1 MALPVNKDI
10 ALEIAKKKAREQIA
24 KKEALDVKKLADNAR
39 KSKTL
44 PKTSGIIDVKAVSQT
59 VNASLPDNQKPKGL
73 SKLGNILTNQGLQLA
88 ATALPLVQQ
97 YAIQLGIEKI
107 QDNLPNACPSQANLN
122 IVIEP
127 IRNIIEQLNSTADFV
142 SDINDLMTKI
152 STGATVIA
160 TTSQVLDLL
169 IPTLSAA
176 ADLSPVAPGPLVA
189 AVDKIDYA
197 NKKIIF
203 KADGTPRLP
212 EILVGIGSVT
222 VATSLISFYIKS
234 IKDPLDKIINVLKIC
249 SPTTTL
255 PPLNPSVETLVRQQE
270 QSSANQDNLYKGF
283 LLKIV
288 DVKFNEQLNRRK
300 AVAYNGN
307 GIPTLETEL
316 SFTTNTQ
323 TLVEELKQIIDK
335 SGLVGDYVPSPQPPP
350 LEEDLLPEAELN
362 KEVRLSIIK
371 ERIRKIQVPLDVAK
385 REFNQAVDRFLK
397 QQKLDAYLRQPI
409 PDYLLP
415 ITSLNYNTNANLVQ
429 SFANEVGYKKQN
441 SNVTETSVKTVER
454 NVPILLDLFKQI
466 KPLLDK
472 VTSLENSLRNQTLEL
487 DILEGRVMAEKIDV
501 SNINNQVAIV
511 AAVV

>member
-1 MALPVNKDI
+1 MALPINKDI
-10 ALEIAKKKAREQIA
+10 AQEIAKKKAKEQIA
-24 KKEALDVKKLADNAR
+24 KKEALNVKKLNDNAR

-44 PKTSGIIDVKAVSQT
+44 PKTSGIIDIKAVSQT

-88 ATALPLVQQ
+88 STALPLVQQ
-97 YAIQLGIEKI
+97 YALQLGIEKI

-160 TTSQVLDLL
+160 TTSTILDTL

-176 ADLSPVAPGPLVA
+176 VKVIPPPGLPGAVVA
-189 AVDKIDYA
+189 AVDDVDYA
-197 NKKIIF
+197 NKKLLY
-203 KADGTPRLP
+203 KKDGTPRLP

-255 PPLNPSVETLVRQQE
+255 PSLNSSVETLVRQQE

-283 LLKIV
+283 LLKIIE
-288 DVKFNEQLNRRK
+288 VKFNEQLNRRK

-323 TLVEELKQIIDK
+323 TLVEELKQIIDE
-335 SGLVGDYVPSPQPPP
+335 SGLVGDYIPSPQPRP
-350 LEEDLLPEAELN
+350 LEEDLLPEAEGN

-371 ERIRKIQVPLDVAK
+371 ERIRKIQVPLDATTK
-385 REFNQAVDRFLK
+385 EFNQAVDRFLK

-409 PDYLLP
+409 PNYLLP
-415 ITSLNYNTNANLVQ
+415 ITFLNYNTNANLVQ

-487 DILEGRVMAEKIDV
+487 DLLEGRVSKEDSSI
-501 SNINNQVAIV
+501 SSGQVAII
-511 AAVV
+511 AR

>member
-1 MALPVNKDI
+1 MALPINKDI
-10 ALEIAKKKAREQIA
+10 AQEIAKKKAKEQIA
-24 KKEALDVKKLADNAR
+24 KKEALNVKKLNDNAR

-44 PKTSGIIDVKAVSQT
+44 PKTSGIIDIKAVSQT

-88 ATALPLVQQ
+88 STALPLVQQ
-97 YAIQLGIEKI
+97 YALQLGIEKI

-160 TTSQVLDLL
+160 TTSTILDTL

-176 ADLSPVAPGPLVA
+176 VKVIPPPGLPGAVVA
-189 AVDKIDYA
+189 AVDDVDYA
-197 NKKIIF
+197 NKKLLY
-203 KADGTPRLP
+203 KKDGTPRLP

-255 PPLNPSVETLVRQQE
+255 PSLNSSVETLVRQQE

-283 LLKIV
+283 LLKIIE
-288 DVKFNEQLNRRK
+288 VKFNEQLNRRK

-323 TLVEELKQIIDK
+323 TLVEELKQIIDE
-335 SGLVGDYVPSPQPPP
+335 SGLVGDYIPSPQPPP
-350 LEEDLLPEAELN
+350 LEEDLLPEAEGN

-371 ERIRKIQVPLDVAK
+371 ERIRKIQVPLDATTK
-385 REFNQAVDRFLK
+385 EFNQAVDRFLK

-409 PDYLLP
+409 PNYLLP
-415 ITSLNYNTNANLVQ
+415 ITFLNYNTNANLVQ

-487 DILEGRVMAEKIDV
+487 DLLEGRVSKEDSSI
-501 SNINNQVAIV
+501 SSGQVAII
-511 AAVV
+511 AR

>member
-1 MALPVNKDI
+1 MALPINKDI
-10 ALEIAKKKAREQIA
+10 AQEIAKKKAKEQIA
-24 KKEALDVKKLADNAR
+24 KKEALNVKKLNDNAR

-44 PKTSGIIDVKAVSQT
+44 PKTSGIIDIKAVSQT

-88 ATALPLVQQ
+88 STALPLVQQ
-97 YAIQLGIEKI
+97 YALQLGIEKI

-160 TTSQVLDLL
+160 TTSTILDTL

-176 ADLSPVAPGPLVA
+176 VKVIPPPGLPGAVVA
-189 AVDKIDYA
+189 AVDDVDYA
-197 NKKIIF
+197 NKKLLY
-203 KADGTPRLP
+203 KKDGTPRLP

-255 PPLNPSVETLVRQQE
+255 PSLNSSVETLVRQQE

-283 LLKIV
+283 LLKIIE
-288 DVKFNEQLNRRK
+288 VKFNEQLNRRK

-323 TLVEELKQIIDK
+323 TLVEELKQIIDE
-335 SGLVGDYVPSPQPPP
+335 SGLVGDYIPSPQPPP
-350 LEEDLLPEAELN
+350 LEEDLLPEAEGN
-362 KEVRLSIIK
+362 KEVRLSIVRN
-371 ERIRKIQVPLDVAK
+371 RISKVLNK
-385 REFNQAVDRFLK
+385 LKNQLS
-397 QQKLDAYLRQPI
+397 LDAYLRI
-409 PDYLLP
+409 PPPTIPTTLNPSDLSSFAIAVYNWTKQVDQRKEGATDNSKNTVNKNLP
-415 ITSLNYNTNANLVQ
+415 IVLNYIQELQYLITDV
-429 SFANEVGYKKQN
+429 EV
-441 SNVTETSVKTVER
+441 
-454 NVPILLDLFKQI
+454 I
-466 KPLLDK
+466 
-472 VTSLENSLRNQTLEL
+472 
-487 DILEGRVMAEKIDV
+487 EGRVSI
-501 SNINNQVAIV
+501 NITPDNQLP
-511 AAVV
+511 VVLTFI